1 MKKIYL
7 DYAATTPVDKKVFE
21 EMQPFF
27 SKEYGNTASLH
38 KMGEIAKDAM
48 ENAREKISKKTNGK
62 DHKLIFTSGGTESNN
77 FALKGLAYANKE
89 KKHIITTKIEHDCV
103 LNSCKFLE
111 KNGYKISYLPVD
123 KEGFVDLNKLEQEI
137 TKETLLVS
145 IIHGNNEIG
154 TIQNIKEISKIV
166 HEKKTLLHT
175 DACQSFTKVPI
186 DLKKEEIDFMTI
198 NAHKIY
204 GPKGVGG
211 LFVKEG
217 LKLEPLLHGGGHEY
231 GIRSGTSN
239 VSGIVGFGKSVDVIK
254 EKDISHMEEL
264 RNQLIKGLSDIDDSW
279 INGPLGK
286 KRLCNNVNVTFRYAE
301 GESILLLLDHKGIE
315 VSTGSACSSNTLEP
329 SHVLSAIGL
338 RQEDT
343 HGSIRI
349 SLGKE
354 TTKEDIKYTIETIT
368 EIVDQLRKMSPL
380 KK

>member
-7 DYAATTPVDKKVFE
+7 DYAATTPVDKEVLK
-21 EMQPFF
+21 EMEPFF
-27 SKEYGNTASLH
+27 SKDYGNSASLH
-38 KMGEIAKDAM
+38 EMGGIAKDAI
-48 ENAREKISKKTNGK
+48 ENSRENILKKANGK

-77 FALKGLAYANKE
+77 FAIKGLAFSNKE

-111 KNGYKISYLPVD
+111 KNGYRVSYLPVD
-123 KEGFVDLNKLEQEI
+123 KEGFVNLDTLEKEI
-137 TKETLLVS
+137 TKDTLLVS

-154 TIQNIKEISKIV
+154 TIQNLKEISKIV
-166 HEKKTLLHT
+166 HEKKSLLHT

-186 DLKKEEIDFMTI
+186 DLKKEEIDLMTI

-211 LFVKEG
+211 LLVKEG
-217 LKLEPLLHGGGHEY
+217 IKLEPLLHGGGHEY

-239 VSGIVGFGKSVDVIK
+239 VPGIIGFGKSVDVIK
-254 EKDISHMEEL
+254 EKDILHMEEL
-264 RNQLIKGLSDIDDSW
+264 RNQLIKGLSNIDESW

-286 KRLCNNVNVTFRYAE
+286 NRLCNNVNVTFRYAE
-301 GESILLLLDHKGIE
+301 GESILLLLDYKGIE

-349 SLGKE
+349 SIGKE
-354 TTKEDIKYTIETIT
+354 TSKEDINYTIQTIT
-368 EIVDQLRKMSPL
+368 DAVDQLRKMSPL

>member
-7 DYAATTPVDKKVFE
+7 DYSATTPVDKEVLE
-21 EMQPFF
+21 EMMPFF
-27 SKEYGNTASLH
+27 SKQYGNAASLH
-38 KMGEIAKDAM
+38 EMGNIAKETI
-48 ENAREKISKKTNGK
+48 ENARENISTKANGK

-77 FALKGLAYANKE
+77 FALKGLAFANKE

-103 LNSCKFLE
+103 LNTSRFLE
-111 KNGYKISYLPVD
+111 RNGYKVSYLPVD
-123 KEGFVDLNKLEQEI
+123 KEGFINLEELEKEI
-137 TKETLLVS
+137 TKDTLLVS

-154 TIQNIKEISKIV
+154 TIQNLKEISKIV
-166 HEKKTLLHT
+166 HEKKSLLHT

-186 DLKKEEIDFMTI
+186 DLKKEEIDLMTI

-217 LKLEPLLHGGGHEY
+217 IKLEPLLHGGGHEFKL
-231 GIRSGTSN
+231 RSGTSN
-239 VSGIVGFGKSVDVIK
+239 VPGIVGFGKSVNIIK
-254 EKDISHMEEL
+254 EKDILHMEKL
-264 RNQLIKGLSDIDDSW
+264 RDHLIKGLSDIEDSW

-286 KRLCNNVNVTFRYAE
+286 NRLCNNVNVTFRYAE
-301 GESILLLLDHKGIE
+301 GESILLLLDYKGIE

-329 SHVLSAIGL
+329 SHVLRALGL
-338 RQEDT
+338 VQEDT

-349 SLGKE
+349 SIGKE
-354 TTKEDIKYTIETIT
+354 TTKEDIDYTIDSIKEVV
-368 EIVDQLRKMSPL
+368 EQLRKMSPL

>member
-1 MKKIYL
+1 MKKRYL

>member
-7 DYAATTPVDKKVFE
+7 DYSATTPVDKEVLE
-21 EMQPFF
+21 EMMPFF
-27 SKEYGNTASLH
+27 SKQYGNAASLH
-38 KMGEIAKDAM
+38 EMGNIAKETI
-48 ENAREKISKKTNGK
+48 ENARENISTKANGK

-77 FALKGLAYANKE
+77 FALKGLAFANKE

-103 LNSCKFLE
+103 LNTSRFLE
-111 KNGYKISYLPVD
+111 RNGYKVSYLPVD
-123 KEGFVDLNKLEQEI
+123 KEGFINLEELEKEI
-137 TKETLLVS
+137 TKDTLLVS

-154 TIQNIKEISKIV
+154 TIQNLKEISKIV
-166 HEKKTLLHT
+166 HEKKSLLHT

-186 DLKKEEIDFMTI
+186 DLKKEEIDLMTI

-217 LKLEPLLHGGGHEY
+217 IKLEPLLHGGGHEFKL
-231 GIRSGTSN
+231 RSGTSN
-239 VSGIVGFGKSVDVIK
+239 VPGIVGFGKSVNIIK
-254 EKDISHMEEL
+254 EKDILHMEKL
-264 RNQLIKGLSDIDDSW
+264 RDHLIKGLSDIEDSW

-286 KRLCNNVNVTFRYAE
+286 NRLCNNVNVTFRYAE

-329 SHVLSAIGL
+329 SHVLRALGL
-338 RQEDT
+338 VQEDT

-349 SLGKE
+349 SIGKE
-354 TTKEDIKYTIETIT
+354 TTKEDIDYTIDSIKEVV
-368 EIVDQLRKMSPL
+368 EQLRKMSPL

>member
-27 SKEYGNTASLH
+27 SKEYGNAASLH
-38 KMGEIAKDAM
+38 KMGEIAKDAI
-48 ENAREKISKKTNGK
+48 ENSRENILKKANGK

-77 FALKGLAYANKE
+77 FALKGLAFANKE

-103 LNSCKFLE
+103 LNSSKFLE
-111 KNGYKISYLPVD
+111 KNGYKLTYLPVD
-123 KEGFVDLNKLEQEI
+123 KEGFINLETLEKEI
-137 TKETLLVS
+137 TKDTLLVS

-154 TIQNIKEISKIV
+154 TIQDLKEISKIV
-166 HEKKTLLHT
+166 HEKKSLLHT
-175 DACQSFTKVPI
+175 DACQSFIKAPI
-186 DLKKEEIDFMTI
+186 DLKKEEIDLMTI

-211 LFVKEG
+211 LLVKEG
-217 LKLEPLLHGGGHEY
+217 IKLEPLLHGGGHEF

-239 VSGIVGFGKSVDVIK
+239 VPGIVGFGKSVDAIK
-254 EKDISHMEEL
+254 EEDVLHMEKL
-264 RNQLIKGLSDIDDSW
+264 RDQLIKGLSDVEDSW
-279 INGPLGK
+279 VNGPLGK

-301 GESILLLLDHKGIE
+301 GESILLLLDYKGIE

-329 SHVLSAIGL
+329 SHVLRAIGL

-343 HGSIRI
+343 HGSIRL

-354 TTKEDIKYTIETIT
+354 TTKEDISYTIDSIKEVV
-368 EIVDQLRKMSPL
+368 EQLRKMSPL

>member
-27 SKEYGNTASLH
+27 SKEYGNAASLH
-38 KMGEIAKDAM
+38 KMGEIAKDAI
-48 ENAREKISKKTNGK
+48 ENSRENILKKANGK

-77 FALKGLAYANKE
+77 FALKGLAFANKE

-103 LNSCKFLE
+103 LNSSKFLE
-111 KNGYKISYLPVD
+111 KNGYRVTYLPVD
-123 KEGFVDLNKLEQEI
+123 KEGFINLETLEKEI
-137 TKETLLVS
+137 TKDTLLVS

-154 TIQNIKEISKIV
+154 TIQDLKEISKIV
-166 HEKKTLLHT
+166 HEKKSLLHT

-186 DLKKEEIDFMTI
+186 DLKKEEIDLMTI

-211 LFVKEG
+211 LLVKEG
-217 LKLEPLLHGGGHEY
+217 IKLEPLLHGGGHEF

-239 VSGIVGFGKSVDVIK
+239 VPGLVGFGKSVDLIK
-254 EKDISHMEEL
+254 EEDVLHMEKL
-264 RNQLIKGLSDIDDSW
+264 RDQLIKGLSDIEESW
-279 INGPLGK
+279 VNGPLGK

-301 GESILLLLDHKGIE
+301 GESILLLLDYKGIE

-329 SHVLSAIGL
+329 SHVLRAIGL

-343 HGSIRI
+343 HGSIRL

-354 TTKEDIKYTIETIT
+354 TTKEDISYTIDSIKEVV
-368 EIVDQLRKMSPL
+368 EQLRKMSPL

>member
-27 SKEYGNTASLH
+27 SKEYGNAASLH
-38 KMGEIAKDAM
+38 KMGEIAKDAI
-48 ENAREKISKKTNGK
+48 ENSRENILKKANGK

-77 FALKGLAYANKE
+77 FALKGLAFANKE

-103 LNSCKFLE
+103 LNSSKFLE
-111 KNGYKISYLPVD
+111 KNGYRVTYLPVD
-123 KEGFVDLNKLEQEI
+123 KEGFINLETLEKEI
-137 TKETLLVS
+137 TKDTLLVS

-154 TIQNIKEISKIV
+154 TIQDLKEISKIV
-166 HEKKTLLHT
+166 HEKKSLLHT
-175 DACQSFTKVPI
+175 DACQSFIKAPI
-186 DLKKEEIDFMTI
+186 DLKKEEIDLMTI

-211 LFVKEG
+211 LLVKEG
-217 LKLEPLLHGGGHEY
+217 IKLEPLLHGGGHEF

-239 VSGIVGFGKSVDVIK
+239 VPGIVGFGKSVDVIK
-254 EKDISHMEEL
+254 EEDILHMEKL
-264 RNQLIKGLSDIDDSW
+264 RDQLIKGLSDIEESW
-279 INGPLGK
+279 VNGPLGK

-301 GESILLLLDHKGIE
+301 GESILLLLDYKGIE

-329 SHVLSAIGL
+329 SHVLRAIGL

-343 HGSIRI
+343 HGSIRL

-354 TTKEDIKYTIETIT
+354 TTKEDISYTIDSIKEVV
-368 EIVDQLRKMSPL
+368 EQLRKMSPL

>member
-1 MKKIYL
+1 MKAYL
-7 DYAATTPVDKKVFE
+7 DNAATTKVDDKAIKA
-21 EMQPFF
+21 MIKYM
-27 SKEYGNTASLH
+27 KEDYGNPSSLH
-38 KMGEIAKDAM
+38 ESGAKGKEAIEKARKIIAKSL
-48 ENAREKISKKTNGK
+48 NAKTSE
-62 DHKLIFTSGGTESNN
+62 IYFTSGGTESNN
-77 FALKGLAYANKE
+77 WAIKGLFWENFPSKN
-89 KKHIITTKIEHDCV
+89 HIITTKIEHDCV

-111 KNGYKISYLPVD
+111 KNGYRVSYLPVD
-123 KEGFVDLNKLEQEI
+123 KEGFVNLDTLEKEI
-137 TKETLLVS
+137 TKDTLLVS

-154 TIQNIKEISKIV
+154 TIQNLKEISKIV
-166 HEKKTLLHT
+166 HEKKSLLHT

-186 DLKKEEIDFMTI
+186 DLKKEEIDLMTI

-211 LFVKEG
+211 LLIKEG
-217 LKLEPLLHGGGHEY
+217 IKLEPLLHGGGHEY

-239 VSGIVGFGKSVDVIK
+239 VPGIIGFGKSVDVIK
-254 EKDISHMEEL
+254 EKDILHMEEL
-264 RNQLIKGLSDIDDSW
+264 RNQLIKGLSNIDESW

-286 KRLCNNVNVTFRYAE
+286 NRLCNNVNITFRYAE
-301 GESILLLLDHKGIE
+301 GESILLLLDYKGIE

-349 SLGKE
+349 SIGKE
-354 TTKEDIKYTIETIT
+354 TTKEDINYTIQTIT
-368 EIVDQLRKMSPL
+368 DAVDQLRKMSPL

>member
-7 DYAATTPVDKKVFE
+7 DYAATTPVDKEVLK
-21 EMQPFF
+21 EMEPFF
-27 SKEYGNTASLH
+27 SKEYANAASLH
-38 KMGEIAKDAM
+38 KMGEIAKDAI
-48 ENAREKISKKTNGK
+48 ENSRENILKKANGK

-77 FALKGLAYANKE
+77 FALKGLAFANKE

-103 LNSCKFLE
+103 LNCSKFLE
-111 KNGYKISYLPVD
+111 KNGYKLTYLPVD
-123 KEGFVDLNKLEQEI
+123 KEGFINLETLEKEI
-137 TKETLLVS
+137 TKDTLLVS

-154 TIQNIKEISKIV
+154 TIQDLKEISKIV
-166 HEKKTLLHT
+166 HEKKSLLHT
-175 DACQSFTKVPI
+175 DACQSFIKAPI
-186 DLKKEEIDFMTI
+186 DLKKEEIDLMTI

-211 LFVKEG
+211 LLVKEG
-217 LKLEPLLHGGGHEY
+217 IKLEPLLHGGGHEF

-239 VSGIVGFGKSVDVIK
+239 VPGIVGFGKSVDVIK
-254 EKDISHMEEL
+254 EEDILHMEKL
-264 RNQLIKGLSDIDDSW
+264 RDQLIKGLSNIEESW
-279 INGPLGK
+279 VNGPLGK

-301 GESILLLLDHKGIE
+301 GESILLLLDYKGIE

-329 SHVLSAIGL
+329 SHVLRAIGL

-343 HGSIRI
+343 HGSIRL

-354 TTKEDIKYTIETIT
+354 TTKEDISYTIDSIKEVV
-368 EIVDQLRKMSPL
+368 EQLRKMSPL

>member
-7 DYAATTPVDKKVFE
+7 DYAATTPVDKEVLK
-21 EMQPFF
+21 EMEPFF
-27 SKEYGNTASLH
+27 SKDYGNSASLH
-38 KMGEIAKDAM
+38 EMGGIAKDAI
-48 ENAREKISKKTNGK
+48 EKARENILKKANGK

-77 FALKGLAYANKE
+77 FALKGLAFSNKE

-111 KNGYKISYLPVD
+111 KQGYRVSYLPVD
-123 KEGFVDLNKLEQEI
+123 KEGFVNLDTLEKEI
-137 TKETLLVS
+137 TKDTLLVS

-154 TIQNIKEISKIV
+154 TIQNLKEISKIV
-166 HEKKTLLHT
+166 HEKKSLLHT

-186 DLKKEEIDFMTI
+186 DLKKEEIDLMTI

-211 LFVKEG
+211 LLVKEG
-217 LKLEPLLHGGGHEY
+217 IKLEPLLHGGGHEY

-239 VSGIVGFGKSVDVIK
+239 VPGIIGFGKSVDVIK
-254 EKDISHMEEL
+254 DKDILHMESL
-264 RNQLIKGLSDIDDSW
+264 RNQLIKGLSNIDESW
-279 INGPLGK
+279 VNGPLGK
-286 KRLCNNVNVTFRYAE
+286 NRLCNNVNVTFRYAE
-301 GESILLLLDHKGIE
+301 GESILLLLDYKGIE

-349 SLGKE
+349 SIGKE
-354 TTKEDIKYTIETIT
+354 TTKEDINYTIQTIT
-368 EIVDQLRKMSPL
+368 DAVDQLRRMSPL

>member
-27 SKEYGNTASLH
+27 SKEYGNAASLH
-38 KMGEIAKDAM
+38 KMGEIAKDAI
-48 ENAREKISKKTNGK
+48 ENSRENILKKANGK

-77 FALKGLAYANKE
+77 FALKGLAFANKE

-103 LNSCKFLE
+103 LNCSKFLE
-111 KNGYKISYLPVD
+111 KNGYKLTYLPVD
-123 KEGFVDLNKLEQEI
+123 KEGFINLETLEKEI
-137 TKETLLVS
+137 TKDTLLVS

-154 TIQNIKEISKIV
+154 TIQDLKEISKIV
-166 HEKKTLLHT
+166 HEKKSLLHT
-175 DACQSFTKVPI
+175 DACQSFIKAPI
-186 DLKKEEIDFMTI
+186 DLKKEEIDLMTI

-211 LFVKEG
+211 LLVKEG
-217 LKLEPLLHGGGHEY
+217 IKLEPLLHGGGHEF

-239 VSGIVGFGKSVDVIK
+239 VPGLVGFGKSVDLIK
-254 EKDISHMEEL
+254 EEDVLHMEKL
-264 RNQLIKGLSDIDDSW
+264 RDQLIKGLSDIEESW
-279 INGPLGK
+279 VNGPLGK

-301 GESILLLLDHKGIE
+301 GESILLLLDYKGIE

-329 SHVLSAIGL
+329 SHVLRAIGL

-343 HGSIRI
+343 HGSIRL

-354 TTKEDIKYTIETIT
+354 TTKEDISYTIDSIKEVV
-368 EIVDQLRKMSPL
+368 EQLRKMSPL

>member
-27 SKEYGNTASLH
+27 SKEYGNAASLH

-48 ENAREKISKKTNGK
+48 ENARENILKKANGK

-77 FALKGLAYANKE
+77 FALKGLAFANKE

-103 LNSCKFLE
+103 LNSSKFLE
-111 KNGYKISYLPVD
+111 KNGYKLTYLPVD
-123 KEGFVDLNKLEQEI
+123 KEGFINLETLEKEI
-137 TKETLLVS
+137 TKDTLLVS

-154 TIQNIKEISKIV
+154 TIQDLKEISKIV
-166 HEKKTLLHT
+166 HEKKSLLHT
-175 DACQSFTKVPI
+175 DACQSFIKAPI
-186 DLKKEEIDFMTI
+186 DLKKEEIDLMTI

-211 LFVKEG
+211 LLVKEG
-217 LKLEPLLHGGGHEY
+217 IKLEPLLHGGGHEF

-239 VSGIVGFGKSVDVIK
+239 VPGIVGFGKSVDLIK
-254 EKDISHMEEL
+254 EEDVLHMEKL
-264 RNQLIKGLSDIDDSW
+264 RDQLIKGLSDVEDSW
-279 INGPLGK
+279 VNGPLGK
-286 KRLCNNVNVTFRYAE
+286 KRLCNNINVTFRYAE
-301 GESILLLLDHKGIE
+301 GESILLLLDYKGIE

-329 SHVLSAIGL
+329 SHVLRAIGL

-343 HGSIRI
+343 HGSIRL

-354 TTKEDIKYTIETIT
+354 TTKEDISYTIDSIKEVV
-368 EIVDQLRKMSPL
+368 EQLRKMSPL

>member
-7 DYAATTPVDKKVFE
+7 DYAATTPVDKEVLK
-21 EMQPFF
+21 EMEPFF
-27 SKEYGNTASLH
+27 SKDYGNSASLH
-38 KMGEIAKDAM
+38 EMGGIAKDAI
-48 ENAREKISKKTNGK
+48 EKARENILKKANGK

-77 FALKGLAYANKE
+77 FAIKGLAFSNKE

-111 KNGYKISYLPVD
+111 KQGYRVSYLPVD
-123 KEGFVDLNKLEQEI
+123 KEGFVNLDTLEKEI
-137 TKETLLVS
+137 TKDTLLVS

-154 TIQNIKEISKIV
+154 TIQNLKEISKIV
-166 HEKKTLLHT
+166 HEKKSLLHT

-186 DLKKEEIDFMTI
+186 DLKKEEIDLMTI

-204 GPKGVGG
+204 GPKGIGG
-211 LFVKEG
+211 LLVKEG
-217 LKLEPLLHGGGHEY
+217 IKLEPLLHGGGHEY

-239 VSGIVGFGKSVDVIK
+239 VPGIVGFGKSVDVIK
-254 EKDISHMEEL
+254 DKDILHMEEL
-264 RNQLIKGLSDIDDSW
+264 RNQLIKGLSNIDESW
-279 INGPLGK
+279 VNGPLGK
-286 KRLCNNVNVTFRYAE
+286 NRLCNNVNVTFRYAE
-301 GESILLLLDHKGIE
+301 GESILLLLDYKGIE

-349 SLGKE
+349 SIGKE
-354 TTKEDIKYTIETIT
+354 TTKEDINYTIQTIT
-368 EIVDQLRKMSPL
+368 DAVDQLRRMSPL

>member
-7 DYAATTPVDKKVFE
+7 DYSATTPVDKEVLE
-21 EMQPFF
+21 EMMPFF
-27 SKEYGNTASLH
+27 SKQYGNAASLH
-38 KMGEIAKDAM
+38 EMGNIAKEAI
-48 ENAREKISKKTNGK
+48 ENARENISNKANGK

-77 FALKGLAYANKE
+77 FALKGLAFANKE

-103 LNSCKFLE
+103 LNTSRFLE
-111 KNGYKISYLPVD
+111 RNGYKVSYLPVD
-123 KEGFVDLNKLEQEI
+123 KEGFINLEELEKEI
-137 TKETLLVS
+137 TKDTLLVS

-154 TIQNIKEISKIV
+154 TIQNLKEISKIV
-166 HEKKTLLHT
+166 HEKKSLLHT

-186 DLKKEEIDFMTI
+186 DLKKEEIDLMTI

-217 LKLEPLLHGGGHEY
+217 IKLEPLLHGGGHEFKL
-231 GIRSGTSN
+231 RSGTSN
-239 VSGIVGFGKSVDVIK
+239 VPGIVGFGKSVNIIK
-254 EKDISHMEEL
+254 EKDILHMEKL
-264 RNQLIKGLSDIDDSW
+264 RDHLIKGLSDIEDSW

-286 KRLCNNVNVTFRYAE
+286 NRLCNNVNVTFRYAE

-329 SHVLSAIGL
+329 SHVLRALGL
-338 RQEDT
+338 VQEDT

-349 SLGKE
+349 SIGKE
-354 TTKEDIKYTIETIT
+354 TTKEDIDYTIDSIKEVV
-368 EIVDQLRKMSPL
+368 EQLRKMSPL

>member
-7 DYAATTPVDKKVFE
+7 DYAATTPVDKEVLK
-21 EMQPFF
+21 EMEPFF
-27 SKEYGNTASLH
+27 SKDHGNAASLH
-38 KMGEIAKDAM
+38 EMGGIAKDAI
-48 ENAREKISKKTNGK
+48 EKARENILKKANGK

-77 FALKGLAYANKE
+77 FALKGLAFSNKE

-111 KNGYKISYLPVD
+111 KQGYRVSYLPVD
-123 KEGFVDLNKLEQEI
+123 KEGFVNLDTLEKEI
-137 TKETLLVS
+137 TKDTLLVS

-154 TIQNIKEISKIV
+154 TIQNLKEISKIV
-166 HEKKTLLHT
+166 HEKKSLLHT

-186 DLKKEEIDFMTI
+186 DLKKEEIDLMTI

-204 GPKGVGG
+204 GPKGIGG
-211 LFVKEG
+211 LLVKEG
-217 LKLEPLLHGGGHEY
+217 IKLEPLLHGGGHEY

-239 VSGIVGFGKSVDVIK
+239 VPGIVGFGKSVDVIK
-254 EKDISHMEEL
+254 EKDILHMESL
-264 RNQLIKGLSDIDDSW
+264 RNQLIKGLSNIDESW
-279 INGPLGK
+279 VNGPLDK
-286 KRLCNNVNVTFRYAE
+286 NRLCNNVNVTFRYAE
-301 GESILLLLDHKGIE
+301 GESILLLLDYKGIE

-349 SLGKE
+349 SIGKE
-354 TTKEDIKYTIETIT
+354 TTKEDINYTIQTIT
-368 EIVDQLRKMSPL
+368 DAVDQLRKMSPL

>member
-27 SKEYGNTASLH
+27 SKEYGNAASLH
-38 KMGEIAKDAM
+38 KMGEIAKDAI
-48 ENAREKISKKTNGK
+48 ENSRENILKKANGK

-77 FALKGLAYANKE
+77 FALKGLAFANKE

-103 LNSCKFLE
+103 LNSSKFLE
-111 KNGYKISYLPVD
+111 KNGYRVTYLPVD
-123 KEGFVDLNKLEQEI
+123 KEGFINLETLEKEI
-137 TKETLLVS
+137 TKDTLLVS

-154 TIQNIKEISKIV
+154 TIQDLKEISKIV
-166 HEKKTLLHT
+166 HEKKSLLHT
-175 DACQSFTKVPI
+175 DACQSFIKAPI
-186 DLKKEEIDFMTI
+186 DLKKEEIDLMTI

-211 LFVKEG
+211 LLVKEG
-217 LKLEPLLHGGGHEY
+217 IKLEPLLHGGGHEF

-239 VSGIVGFGKSVDVIK
+239 VPGIVGFGKSVDLIK
-254 EKDISHMEEL
+254 EEDVLHMEKL
-264 RNQLIKGLSDIDDSW
+264 RDQLIKGLSDIEESW
-279 INGPLGK
+279 VNGPLGK

-301 GESILLLLDHKGIE
+301 GESILLLLDYKGIE

-329 SHVLSAIGL
+329 SHVLRAIGL

-343 HGSIRI
+343 HGSIRL

-354 TTKEDIKYTIETIT
+354 TTKEDISYTIDSIKEVV
-368 EIVDQLRKMSPL
+368 EQLRKMSPL